1 MSAEAYHLIVSLVKW
16 SKQLLIIL
24 CDYCIISPEPNR
36 DEGHY
41 TIIVTIDGKTFYE
54 LGGTTCNGCYFDV
67 SPYVS

>member
-1 MSAEAYHLIVSLVKW
+1 MSAKVNYLIVSLVHW
-16 SKQLLIIL
+16 SMQLFIIL
-24 CDYCIISPEPNR
+24 CYYCIISPEPNR

-41 TIIVTIDGKTFYE
+41 TISVTIDGKTFDE